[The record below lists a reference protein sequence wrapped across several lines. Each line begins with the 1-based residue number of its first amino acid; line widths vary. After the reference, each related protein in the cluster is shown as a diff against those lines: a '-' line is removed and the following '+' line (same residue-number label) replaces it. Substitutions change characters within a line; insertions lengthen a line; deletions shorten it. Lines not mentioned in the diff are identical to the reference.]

1 MIKLREQFNQPQKLD
16 NVQYLRAFAAINVVL
31 FHIIGHTH
39 IDQKYTTVFLK
50 LLTGWGQNGVD
61 LFFVISGFIMIYI
74 QNLKAR
80 TPVSFILERIRRIV
94 PIYWLFNFVMVAL
107 VLISPSSFNT
117 TKFNI
122 SWILTSLFFVSGY
135 AGFANPFLLPGWTLE
150 VEMLFYLLFFVSL
163 FLRKPRFQVTVML
176 ILIVVVSVILQSYIM
191 LEFAL
196 GIVVG
201 IFYNYK
207 KLNYRI
213 GTSCLIVGTL
223 ALFATINHSELAVN
237 YRFIFWGIPS
247 SLILIG
253 LLYIKQFKNQFL
265 GLLGDASYSIYL
277 IQVFSIPI
285 FFKIMNKFYNGQQGE
300 SLVNDMIVLLCLML
314 TVVPGIIFYKLI
326 EKPVFMWLKKKT

>member
-107 VLISPSSFNT
+107 VLIFPSSFNT
-117 TKFNI
+117 TKFNV

-135 AGFANPFLLPGWTLE
+135 AGFINPFLLPGWTLE
-150 VEMLFYLLFFVSL
+150 VEMLFYALFFISL
-163 FLRKPRFQVTVML
+163 FLKKLRLQVLVML
-176 ILIVVVSVILQSYIM
+176 MLIVGASVILQSYIM

-196 GIVVG
+196 GILIG
-201 IFYNYK
+201 TLYTHR
-207 KLNYRI
+207 KLNYKI
-213 GTSCLIVGTL
+213 AISCLIIGSVSL
-223 ALFATINHSELAVN
+223 LATISHSELVVS
-237 YRFIFWGIPS
+237 YRFIFWGLPS

-253 LLYIKQFKNQFL
+253 LLYIKQIKNRFW

-277 IQVFSIPI
+277 IQVFSIPV
-285 FFKIMNKFYNGQQGE
+285 FFKMMNKFYNGQQGE
-300 SLVNDMIVLLCLML
+300 SLINDVIVLLCLVF
-314 TVVPGIIFYKLI
+314 TVIPGVIFYKLI
-326 EKPVFMWLKKKT
+326 EKPIFMWLKKNT